1 VNANTN
7 IFIFRTNISS
17 EAHRD
22 ELRSIFENMGVL
34 DWSVDLEDC
43 DRVLRVVCR
52 TGEPDDYIREVVG
65 RGFECEEL
73 Q

>member
-1 VNANTN
+1 MNGNTV
-7 IFIFRTNISS
+7 IFVFKTNISS
-17 EAHRD
+17 EVHRD
-22 ELRSIFENMGVL
+22 GLRDVFERLGAI

-43 DRVLRVVCR
+43 DRVLRVVCSG
-52 TGEPDDYIREVVG
+52 GEPVDYIREVVG